1 MEISF
6 LLKPFFICE
15 KDFIFVACYSK
26 KRMNY
31 PLLTEYVEAIK
42 AAENYFGQLKHL
54 RLVIG
59 DGYIYYFIVNE
70 YGVG

>member
-1 MEISF
+1 
-6 LLKPFFICE
+6 
-15 KDFIFVACYSK
+15 
-26 KRMNY
+26 MNY
-31 PLLTEYVEAIK
+31 PLISEYIEAIK
-42 AAENYFGQLKHL
+42 AAENNFGQLKHL

>member
-1 MEISF
+1 MS
-6 LLKPFFICE
+6 
-15 KDFIFVACYSK
+15 
-26 KRMNY
+26 Y
-31 PLLTEYVEAIK
+31 PLISEYIEAIK
-42 AAENYFGQLKHL
+42 AAENNFGQFKHL